1 MSFRLQRVIFL
12 LHHQQLRLLTWPST
26 MESLNPTTPC
36 TPKSAIPSPQTPS
49 PSPSPSPSPLAASSS
64 RLWRPSAQRNL
75 RNQWSKLASL
85 RQEWASSSS
94 TGRVNAMSLV
104 NAYLSMKYYSHPL
117 PCLCYMFMLVFLKDT
132 FLFVCL
138 FVWCVRFQTVLVIE
152 IWVSFRYMPSMELG
166 VLSDMPDIRKK
177 ASQKLLKQQVIS
189 KLLLG
194 VISLLITVLWA
205 LDYHFCLCLFLFLIW
220 N

>member
-1 MSFRLQRVIFL
+1 MRLTCLPTSQCVIFL
-12 LHHQQLRLLTWPST
+12 LHQQLRLLTRPST
-26 MESLNPTTPC
+26 MEALNPATPY
-36 TPKSAIPSPQTPS
+36 TPKSANPSPQTPS
-49 PSPSPSPSPLAASSS
+49 SSPSPSPSPLAASSS
-64 RLWRPSAQRNL
+64 RLWRPTAQRNL

-104 NAYLSMKYYSHPL
+104 NAYLSMKYYSL
-117 PCLCYMFMLVFLKDT
+117 PSLCYMFI
-132 FLFVCL
+132 LFFSKIHFFFS
-138 FVWCVRFQTVLVIE
+138 FVWCVCFKIVLVIE

-189 KLLLG
+189 KAFTW
-194 VISLLITVLWA
+194 S
-205 LDYHFCLCLFLFLIW
+205 HFFTHNCPLSS
-220 N
+220 